1 MVNERI
7 REYGKKSQRGRKK
20 GGKQEGNTKLHEQR
34 SSQPA
39 ERSRALWGSDAP
51 DARNGPMLILLFC

>member
-7 REYGKKSQRGRKK
+7 REYGKKSQRGRKE

-39 ERSRALWGSDAP
+39 ERSRALWDLMHRMHETAQ
-51 DARNGPMLILLFC
+51 C